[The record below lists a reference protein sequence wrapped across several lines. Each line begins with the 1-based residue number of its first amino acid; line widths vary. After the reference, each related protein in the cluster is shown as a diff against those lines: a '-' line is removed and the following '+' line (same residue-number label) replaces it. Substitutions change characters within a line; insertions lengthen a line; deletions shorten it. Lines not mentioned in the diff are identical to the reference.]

1 MARPPVGVPLSTWH
15 RVSDAIGKKVAESR
29 KAPGT
34 NLHEIEALLI
44 AQWHK
49 EAANGN
55 VLPVSY
61 VQDQMAKHIANV
73 HDHAKLSEGGQGPY
87 PVEKVTAS
95 STPIHDMTVERTTAG
110 DNLKDLVYGDQYG
123 NMLDVIAQSK
133 NTGHPKDLTRAS
145 IGGHRDAWN
154 RPVHLFQNAEA
165 SEIAGNDMPA
175 YSWGGYG
182 LVYLDGKNPGI
193 AQQFDR
199 VLGHEYRHAG
209 SHNEVDRP
217 KDRTKMGQIIGYG
230 GLMSDAE
237 AMQLAGKHFPNDPYR
252 QKEYAKS
259 LQHGHRWEE
268 LETQIGELKGYHYGL
283 TGQLVRTPE
292 ENVRFL
298 GNILN
303 GKTQIHTAPGQPGRA
318 FGDDPIMNYGPNPGQ
333 PATKKNHL
341 EALIRDIYPR
351 GGAGEKKAIFDNTN
365 KMMNNSKPQKAP
377 YV

>member
-1 MARPPVGVPLSTWH
+1 VPLSTWH

-61 VQDQMAKHIANV
+61 VQDQMAKHIANI
-73 HDHAKLSEGGQGPY
+73 HDHAKLSTGGPGPY
-87 PVEKVTAS
+87 PVENVTAS
-95 STPIHDMTVERTTAG
+95 STPIHNMTVYRSSPG
-110 DNLKDLVYGDQYG
+110 QLLKDNVYGDQYE

-133 NTGHPKDLTRAS
+133 NTGHPKDLTRES
-145 IGGHRDAWN
+145 LGGHRDAWS
-154 RPVHLFQNAEA
+154 RPVHVFENADMA
-165 SEIAGNDMPA
+165 SVANNDMPA

-182 LVYLDGKNPGI
+182 LIYLDGKNPGI

-199 VLGHEYRHAG
+199 ALGHEGRHAG

-217 KDRTKMGQIIGYG
+217 KTRNSAKQIVGYG

-237 AMQLAGKHFPNDPYR
+237 AMQLAGKYFPNDPTR
-252 QKEYAKS
+252 QNAYARS

-268 LETQIGELKGYHYGL
+268 LETAMGELKGYHYGL

-292 ENVRFL
+292 DNVRFL

-303 GKTQIHTAPGQPGRA
+303 GKTQVHTTPGQPGKA
-318 FGDDPIMNYGPNPGQ
+318 FGNDPIMNYGPNPGQ
-333 PATKKNHL
+333 PAEKKHYL

-351 GGAGEKKAIFDNTN
+351 GTSDEKKVIFGNEN